1 MSDWAATGHCL
12 DCCGGVAAVPRALRL
27 DRAKIG
33 VCTPAEAGPAKL
45 IMPPLANAHDH
56 ARGVRPSSLGAFDM
70 PLELWLLQ
78 MTGLPPLDPALVVTA
93 ALARQARGG
102 VGSIMIHYTRPQDAS
117 RIGEELAV
125 VAQAAR
131 TVGVRV
137 AIAVALRDQNPLG
150 YAPDAVLLD
159 QLDPADRA
167 LVRDKLIQAPVPIE
181 TQMRLVEDLA
191 AQVEDP
197 LVSVQYGPYG
207 LEWCSDALLRA
218 VAVRSAETGRRVH
231 MHLLESPLQR
241 EYLDHVHQS
250 EPVRYLDRIGLL
262 SPRLSVA
269 HAAQVRPDEM
279 DLLAE
284 RGVIVSVNTSSNLA
298 LRAGPAPAAE
308 MHRRGV
314 RLAMG
319 LDGFTLD
326 DDDDAL
332 RELRLNH
339 RLHSGAAAPGVP
351 LGEWLRAACQTGRHA
366 VTGLAAAPLTEGAPA
381 DLLVL
386 DYAALTPDI
395 IVPIEAGRAVAH
407 RATRRHIDHLVVAGR
422 EVVRGGNVMGADLP
436 ALEQELQAQLRHAA
450 AEFADW
456 QQVSRRVQDRLGAF
470 YAAGLHQCG

>member
-1 MSDWAATGHCL
+1 MSDWAGHCL
-12 DCCGGVAAVPRALRL
+12 DCCGGIAATPRALRL

-33 VCTPAEAGPAKL
+33 VCTPADAGPAKL

-56 ARGVRPSSLGAFDM
+56 ARGVRPASLGAFDM

-78 MTGLPPLDPALVVTA
+78 MSGLPPLDPALVATA

-117 RIGEELAV
+117 RIGEELAI

-131 TVGVRV
+131 TIGVRV
-137 AIAVALRDQNPLG
+137 AIAVAMRDQNPLG

-167 LVRDKLIQAPVPIE
+167 LVRDKLIQSPVPLE
-181 TQMRLVEDLA
+181 MQMRLVEEVA
-191 AQVEDP
+191 ARVEDP

-207 LEWCSDALLRA
+207 LEWCSDGLLRA
-218 VAVRSAETGRRVH
+218 VAARSAETGRRVH

-241 EYLDHVHQS
+241 DYLDHVHRRA
-250 EPVRYLDRIGLL
+250 PVRYLDGVGLL

-269 HAAQVRPDEM
+269 HAAQLRPDEM

-284 RGVIVSVNTSSNLA
+284 RGVIVSINTSSNLA
-298 LRAGPAPAAE
+298 LRTGPAPAAA
-308 MHRRGV
+308 MHRHGV

-319 LDGFTLD
+319 LDGFTMD
-326 DDDDAL
+326 DDEDAL

-339 RLHSGAAAPGVP
+339 RLHSGGPDGGVP
-351 LGEWLRAACQTGRHA
+351 LGEWLRAACQTGRHS
-366 VTGLAAAPLTEGAPA
+366 VTGLDAAPLAVGAPA

-386 DYAALTPDI
+386 DYAALTQDI
-395 IVPIEAGRAVAH
+395 IVPIDAGRVVAH

-422 EVVRGGNVMGADLP
+422 EVVCGGDLANVDLP
-436 ALEQELQAQLRHAA
+436 ALERELQAQLRHAA
-450 AEFADW
+450 GDFASW
-456 QQVSRRVQDRLGAF
+456 QQVSQRVQDRLGAF
-470 YAAGLHQCG
+470 YAAGLHRDG